1 MSLSASPRVRPSRL
15 LGALLA
21 VIALVLLALPAS
33 GRADVDSV
41 GVFSPNSYSF
51 ASTLVGGPSTEEL
64 FELRNEGPGVAEI
77 FFLGISGPGSVNF
90 SIEHD
95 NCMGAVLDVGS
106 SCSANVIF
114 APTTSGRHE
123 ALLEVF
129 SLGADFTEA
138 PLEGFGLSQELTVSP
153 SPLAFPA
160 TTRYMSS
167 EKELTVENNADVPV
181 KISGTNF
188 EGPGAGAFGING
200 SSCAG
205 TLAVGSSCTLDVRFN
220 PQSEGEQRA
229 FLHLGTETPGGGP
242 TIELQG
248 LGAAPELR
256 FEPGSFDFGITQTSE
271 GGSRTNMVLRNV
283 GLAPAQVGIETRGG
297 NGAFSIGNSDCWG
310 ATLAPG
316 GTCSL
321 QVEFRPNETGFYA
334 GEVQAASAGANF
346 DAELTGRGGKAIIS
360 ASPDPTD
367 FGSAA
372 VGSRGEPRT
381 ITLRNSGDLAG
392 GFFIAIISGGDSA
405 SFQLI
410 EENCTGIEI
419 GPGGTC
425 QAVVRFQPTAAGLRT
440 ATLSFFGD
448 GEGGQQVRLS
458 GNGVAAGVPTAA
470 PASLSFGARKVGAS
484 GPVQAFTFTNSS
496 GVTTELGV
504 ATLGGDHPDQFRIAA
519 DGCSE
524 ATLAPGASCQVGV
537 RFAPEEAGAMGA
549 TLRLGSTGG
558 VATAALSGYAE
569 AAAKSTKSL
578 RVGLRLA
585 GRPLHLDGS
594 KLRVGALSCPSQQ
607 NCQVTMRATIV
618 KAPGATGGRPLGPW
632 STKLT
637 IPAGTK
643 RELVLGLDAAR
654 RAAAADGRLRL
665 RWESTSGS
673 RRGLGSAE
681 VSLR

>member
-1 MSLSASPRVRPSRL
+1 MPLSGSSRVRHGRIL
-15 LGALLA
+15 AGLLLA
-21 VIALVLLALPAS
+21 TSFVLLALPAS
-33 GRADVDSV
+33 GRADPDSV
-41 GVFSPNSYSF
+41 GVFSPGSYSF
-51 ASTLVGGPSTEEL
+51 ASTVVGGHSSEQL

-77 FFLGISGPGSVNF
+77 FFLGISGPDSNDF
-90 SIEHD
+90 TIEHD
-95 NCMGAVLDVGS
+95 NCMGAVLGVGS
-106 SCSANVIF
+106 SCSAYVTF
-114 APTTSGRHE
+114 APITSGRRE

-153 SPLAFPA
+153 SPLIFPA

-167 EKELTVENNADVPV
+167 EKELTVENDADVPV

-200 SSCAG
+200 SDCSG
-205 TLAVGSSCTLDVRFN
+205 TLEVGSSCKLDVRFN

-229 FLHLGTETPGGGP
+229 SLRLSTEGPGGGP

-248 LGAAPELR
+248 LGAAPELA
-256 FEPGSFDFGITQTSE
+256 FEPGSFDFGLTQTSE
-271 GGSRTNMVLRNV
+271 GGGQTNVVLRNV
-283 GLAPAQVGIETRGG
+283 GLAPAQVGLETRGG

-316 GTCSL
+316 ATCSL
-321 QVEFRPNETGFYA
+321 QVEFRPNETGFYG
-334 GEVQAASAGANF
+334 GEVQAASAGTNF
-346 DAELTGRGGKAIIS
+346 DAELTGSGGRAIIS

-372 VGSRGEPRT
+372 VGSRGET
-381 ITLRNSGDLAG
+381 HTVTLRNSGDLPG
-392 GFFIAIISGGDSA
+392 GYFIAIISGGDSA

-419 GPGGTC
+419 APGGTC
-425 QAVVRFQPTAAGLRT
+425 QAVVRFQPTATGLRK
-440 ATLSFFGD
+440 ATLSFFGG
-448 GEGGQQVRLS
+448 GEGNQQIALS
-458 GNGVAAGVPTAA
+458 GNGVAAGVPTAS
-470 PASLSFGARKVGAS
+470 PSSHDFGARKVGTS

-504 ATLGGDHPDQFRIAA
+504 ATLGGGHPDQFRIAA

-537 RFAPEEAGAMGA
+537 RFAPEEAGSMAA

-558 VATAALSGYAE
+558 LATAALSGYAE
-569 AAAKSTKSL
+569 APAKSTKPL

-585 GRPLHLDGS
+585 DRPLHLGGS
-594 KLRVGALSCPSQQ
+594 KLRVGALSCPSKQD
-607 NCQVTMRATIV
+607 CQVTMRATIV
-618 KAPGATGGRPLGPW
+618 KTPGATGGRALGPW

-654 RAAAADGRLRL
+654 RAAAAGGRLRL
-665 RWESTSGS
+665 RWESHSGS